1 MPAPKQF
8 VNKDGQRLLPLFDG
22 LRHLTEDKYKTFQQ
36 NALGLDQG
44 DWKKIRSVML
54 GKDLKLTEDEMSK
67 LSESAVSSGIYMQNT
82 LHKDIVQDWAKGGFR
97 GNHEPKYM
105 LEVNG
110 VPHHPGLFAR
120 MQEKV
125 ATLKDDP
132 LFPFLKAATPFD
144 DLNREHKNAL
154 YRAKITQDSWHKE
167 THYEIAIVAAQSL

>member
-67 LSESAVSSGIYMQNT
+67 LSESAVSSGIYMQSP
-82 LHKDIVQDWAKGGFR
+82 LQKDIVKNWSKDGFR
-97 GNHEPKYM
+97 ANQEPQYM

-110 VPHHPGLFAR
+110 VAHHPELFSR

-144 DLNREHKNAL
+144 DLNREHKDTL
-154 YRAKITQDSWHKE
+154 HRAEITQDSWHKNV
-167 THYEIAIVAAQSL
+167 HYDIAIVAAQSL